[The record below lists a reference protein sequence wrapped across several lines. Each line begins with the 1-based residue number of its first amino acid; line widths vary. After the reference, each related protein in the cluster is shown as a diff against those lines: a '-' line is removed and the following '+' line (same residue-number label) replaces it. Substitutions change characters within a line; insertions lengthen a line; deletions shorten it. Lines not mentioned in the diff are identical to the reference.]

1 MENLDWLLQ
10 GFEQA
15 ATPMNLLY
23 AVIGVLLGTAVGV
36 LPGIGPAMTVALLL
50 PVTYNVSPSA
60 AFIMFAGIFYGGMYG
75 GSTTSILLNTPGES
89 SSVITAIEGNKMA
102 KAGRAAQA
110 LATAAIGSFVA
121 GTIGTMLLVLFAPAV
136 SRFAVTLGAPSYL
149 AIMLFAL
156 VAVTAVLGASK
167 LRGAISLF
175 LGLAIGI
182 VGIDFLTGQPRAT
195 FGLPQLSDG
204 IDIVVI
210 AVAIFALGEALW
222 VSAHLRRRPVDVIP
236 VGRPWM
242 GRQDWGRS
250 WKPWLR
256 GTGYG
261 FPFGALPAGGAELPT
276 FLSYVTEKKLSKH
289 KEEFGKGA
297 IEGVAGPEAANNA
310 SAAGTL
316 VPMLSLGLPTNA
328 TAAVMLA
335 AFVSYGIQ
343 PGPTLFDKEP
353 LLIWTLIASLFIAN
367 FLLLVIN
374 LPLAPLWAR
383 LLRTPRPY
391 LYAGILFFATLGAFA
406 VNIQPLDLA
415 LLLVFGL
422 LGLMMRRFGLPILP
436 LIVGVILGPRIERQL
451 RQSLQLGGG
460 DWSSLF
466 TEPVAIIVYIC
477 MALLLLTPLILR
489 LFHRREPDPIHIATE
504 EHGRKARRK
513 GGSMIVV
520 GYSADQFGQSAL
532 EHGIAEAKLRET
544 NLVVINATSGEA
556 LADPRFAQSGEIHDV
571 EERLNSC
578 GVEFEL
584 TQPVGVDTADELL
597 KAMDRTDADLLVIG
611 IRHRSPVGKLLLGSV
626 SQRLL
631 LECPK
636 PVLAVKPAEM

>member
-1 MENLDWLLQ
+1 MNNFDWLLQ
-10 GFEQA
+10 GFAEA

-121 GTIGTMLLVLFAPAV
+121 GAIGTALLAAFAPPI

-149 AIMLFAL
+149 AIMVFAL

-175 LGLAIGI
+175 LGLAIGV

-195 FGLPQLSDG
+195 FGIPQLSDG
-204 IDIVVI
+204 IDIVVV

-222 VSAHLRRRPVDVIP
+222 VAAHLRRRPAEVIP

-242 GRQDWGRS
+242 SRSDFARS

-256 GTGYG
+256 GTAYG

-276 FLSYVTEKKLSKH
+276 FLSYITEKKLAKRTGH
-289 KEEFGKGA
+289 DAEFGRGA

-328 TAAVMLA
+328 TAAVILT

-343 PGPTLFDKEP
+343 PGPTLFEKEP
-353 LLIWTLIASLFIAN
+353 LLIWTLIASLFIGN
-367 FLLLVIN
+367 LLLLLLN
-374 LPLAPLWAR
+374 LPLAPLWAK

-391 LYAGILFFATLGAFA
+391 LYAGILFFATLGALA
-406 VNIQPLDLA
+406 VNVQPLDLA

-422 LGLMMRRFGLPILP
+422 LGLMMRRFGLPVLP
-436 LIVGVILGPRIERQL
+436 LIIGVILGPRIERQL

-460 DWSSLF
+460 DWTSLF
-466 TEPVAIIVYIC
+466 TEPVAIITYVL
-477 MALLLLTPLILR
+477 MAVLLLAPLVLR
-489 LFHRREPDPIHIATE
+489 LLHRE
-504 EHGRKARRK
+504 E
-513 GGSMIVV
+513 
-520 GYSADQFGQSAL
+520 
-532 EHGIAEAKLRET
+532 ET
-544 NLVVINATSGEA
+544 LLVVE
-556 LADPRFAQSGEIHDV
+556 DDV
-571 EERLNSC
+571 DQQE
-578 GVEFEL
+578 
-584 TQPVGVDTADELL
+584 
-597 KAMDRTDADLLVIG
+597 KAA
-611 IRHRSPVGKLLLGSV
+611 RS
-626 SQRLL
+626 
-631 LECPK
+631 
-636 PVLAVKPAEM
+636 

>member
-1 MENLDWLLQ
+1 MDNFNWLLQ
-10 GFEQA
+10 GFAEA

-23 AVIGVLLGTAVGV
+23 AAVGV

-50 PVTYNVSPSA
+50 PITYNVSPSA

-121 GTIGTMLLVLFAPAV
+121 GTIGTILLAAFAPAI

-156 VAVTAVLGASK
+156 VAVTAVLGSSK
-167 LRGAISLF
+167 LRGAISLV

-195 FGLPQLSDG
+195 FGIPQLSDG

-210 AVAIFALGEALW
+210 AVAIFAVGEALW
-222 VSAHLRRRPVDVIP
+222 VAAHLRRKPAEVIP

-242 GRQDWGRS
+242 GRDDWKRS

-256 GTGYG
+256 GTAFG

-276 FLSYVTEKKLSKH
+276 FLSYITEKKLSKH
-289 KEEFGKGA
+289 PEEFGKGA

-328 TAAVMLA
+328 TAAVMLT
-335 AFVSYGIQ
+335 AFVSYGLQ
-343 PGPTLFDKEP
+343 PGPTLFSKEP
-353 LLIWTLIASLFIAN
+353 LLIWTLIASLFIGN
-367 FLLLVIN
+367 FLLLVLN
-374 LPLAPLWAR
+374 LPLAPLWAK

-406 VNIQPLDLA
+406 VNVQPLDLG
-415 LLLVFGL
+415 LLLIFGL
-422 LGLMMRRFGLPILP
+422 VGLMMRRFGLPVLP
-436 LIVGVILGPRIERQL
+436 LIIGVILGPRIERQL
-451 RQSLQLGGG
+451 RQSLQLGAG
-460 DWSSLF
+460 DWGSLF
-466 TEPVAIIVYIC
+466 TEPVAIVTYVCMIV
-477 MALLLLTPLILR
+477 LLAIPLVLR
-489 LFHRREPDPIHIATE
+489 LLHRDGDSYLDAAVAQPAQLRDLDSRLTDSGVPF
-504 EHGRKARRK
+504 
-513 GGSMIVV
+513 
-520 GYSADQFGQSAL
+520 QL
-532 EHGIAEAKLRET
+532 E
-544 NLVVINATSGEA
+544 
-556 LADPRFAQSGEIHDV
+556 
-571 EERLNSC
+571 
-578 GVEFEL
+578 
-584 TQPVGVDTADELL
+584 QPVGVFAADALL
-597 KAMDRTDADLLVIG
+597 EAMTRPEAELLVIG
-611 IRHRSPVGKLLLGSV
+611 LKHRNPVGKLLLGSV
-626 SQRLL
+626 SQQIL

-636 PVLAVKPAEM
+636 PVLAVKPQE